1 MVGAPQP
8 LHNPELIQTLMKYA
22 LLALASILAVAG
34 LSSCASKQS
43 QPPPPPMVDMGMRSG
58 K

>member
-1 MVGAPQP
+1 
-8 LHNPELIQTLMKYA
+8 MKYT
-22 LLALASILAVAG
+22 LLALAAILAVAG
-34 LSSCASKQS
+34 LNSCASKQS